1 MYKKTGKKERS
12 IIPEDAIDEV
22 NHIALIN
29 REDTAEEIR
38 NFGFD
43 SFCIL
48 DRSHRPRYGTWE

>member
-1 MYKKTGKKERS
+1 MYKKTGKKECS
-12 IIPEDAIDEV
+12 INPEDAIDEV